1 MIIDRETFTEA
12 AVHTKLLSDAFLSV
26 CQKLTR
32 LSGSCVGNEEE
43 WKGVLNAMMA
53 ANAEIAAIG
62 TLLSAVLEADKEEH
76 GEGSV
81 GPQ

>member
-32 LSGSCVGNEEE
+32 LSESCAGNEEE
-43 WKGVLNAMMA
+43 WKGVLNATPFLKLTRKNM
-53 ANAEIAAIG
+53 EK
-62 TLLSAVLEADKEEH
+62 EA
-76 GEGSV
+76 
-81 GPQ
+81 